1 MTIVRVGALL
11 FAFTLPMSAAA
22 QPSAPPSADAS
33 AQVDPARVYG
43 NMIRTAERD
52 VVSLA
57 EAMPEEKYSFAP
69 AAGLFVAGQNTEFKG
84 VRTFAQQVAHVASSN
99 YEYLQAMGLEKDKDF
114 AAIEK
119 LTTKAEALQALKDSF
134 AAAEKAAAAMT
145 PQNAFEGMGPKMT
158 ATRAALAAAIAW
170 HTMDHYGQMV
180 VYARMNGVVPPQ
192 SR

>member
-22 QPSAPPSADAS
+22 QASAPPSAGAS

-43 NMIRTAERD
+43 NMIRTAERES
-52 VVSLA
+52 VGLA
-57 EAMPEEKYSFAP
+57 EAMPEEKYSFSP
-69 AAGLFVAGQNTEFKG
+69 AAGLFAAGQSTEFKG

-99 YEYLQAMGLEKDKDF
+99 YEYLQAMGFEKDKDF

-134 AAAEKAAAAMT
+134 AAAEKAAATIT
-145 PQNAFEGMGPKMT
+145 PQNAFEGLGPKKT